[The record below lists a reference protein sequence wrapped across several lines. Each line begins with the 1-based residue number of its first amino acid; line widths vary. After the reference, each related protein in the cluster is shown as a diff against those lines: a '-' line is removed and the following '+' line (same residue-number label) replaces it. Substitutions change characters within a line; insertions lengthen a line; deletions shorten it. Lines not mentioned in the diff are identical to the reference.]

1 MSLPRMPMLVLY
13 WLCITSRG
21 NWNHVQTLKRW
32 AVPLKH
38 VSTLERT
45 SPGDLCI
52 VYLTADGGR
61 YPSALKAI
69 FQIKSDSRSLDS
81 ETQDTLFDQ
90 LYPVQVEIDIE
101 TELERAVPF
110 QPLIPSLSFIR
121 KPAHWGAY
129 FQGLSMRQ
137 LEEND
142 FSIMRSTILEKVDTA
157 H

>member
-1 MSLPRMPMLVLY
+1 MSLTRMRMLVLY
-13 WLCITSRG
+13 WLCVTSRG
-21 NWNHVQTLKRW
+21 NWNHVRSRKRW
-32 AVPLKH
+32 AVPLRH
-38 VSTLERT
+38 ASTLERT

-61 YPSALKAI
+61 YPSALNAI
-69 FQIKSDSRSLDS
+69 FQIKSDPRSLDS
-81 ETQDTLFDQ
+81 GTQNTMFDQ

-142 FSIMRSTILEKVDTA
+142 FSSMRSTILGEVATA
-157 H
+157 Q

>member
-21 NWNHVQTLKRW
+21 NWNHVRSRKRW
-32 AVPLKH
+32 AVPLRH
-38 VSTLERT
+38 ATTLERT

-52 VYLTADGGR
+52 VYLTTDGGR

-69 FQIKSDSRSLDS
+69 FQIKSDPRSLDS
-81 ETQDTLFDQ
+81 GTQNTMFDQ
-90 LYPVQVEIDIE
+90 LYPVQVDIDIE

-110 QPLIPSLSFIR
+110 QPLVSGLSFIR

-129 FQGLSMRQ
+129 LQGLSMRQ

-142 FSIMRSTILEKVDTA
+142 FSSMRSAILGEVDTA
-157 H
+157 Q